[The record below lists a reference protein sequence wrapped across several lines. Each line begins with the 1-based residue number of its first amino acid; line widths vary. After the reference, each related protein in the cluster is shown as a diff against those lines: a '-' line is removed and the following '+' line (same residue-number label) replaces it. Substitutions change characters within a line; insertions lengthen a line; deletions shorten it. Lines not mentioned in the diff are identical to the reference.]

1 MLERGIPRLLDALF
15 KNGSA
20 KDLNQHPGLTK
31 LYANI
36 LDFVFE
42 FDCLKVR
49 IGGGTMNREGL

>member
-1 MLERGIPRLLDALF
+1 MLEKGIPRLLDALF

-49 IGGGTMNREGL
+49 RNRGRGDNE